1 MSHRDDPGD
10 RPPARTEGTLTGL
23 VREVFAGDDS
33 TGSAWDAA
41 LFPGARIGR
50 FELAREIGR
59 GGFGSVWEARDTEL
73 KRMVAFKA
81 IRGSRPSVADERAL
95 AEAETAAHLSHP
107 NIVTLFDVGR
117 SAEGPFL
124 VMELLLGEP
133 LSRVL
138 ERGALP
144 PREAVRIAVEIARG
158 LAHAHARGVV
168 HRDLTPGNVFL
179 CEGGAVKILDLGI
192 AQALGR
198 NAPGGGTP
206 GYMSPER
213 VRGDPEDA
221 RSDVY
226 SLGVILH
233 RMLTGRRPSTGDRTG
248 LPPVPRFP
256 GLGEVLSRMLDED
269 PGRRPASAA
278 EVLEALQGIA
288 ASGAPAGSNRPR
300 SRQRW
305 LPLVALLLAAAAVA
319 GFASWRDRARS
330 GGAPAA
336 VTVAIP
342 EPVVAVGS
350 TVPARADQRD
360 GSGQPARSLP
370 VTWSSGDEAIARVDG
385 SGHVTGLAPGTT
397 TVTASAGDVSGSA
410 SVVVS
415 GPEWELVQS
424 SSLAPPPPGAVMR
437 NGALAGQGVATAY
450 GRSAWYQTS
459 DWSMLHVPLGLPE
472 GTDVFAVQASY
483 FLPVVEDWPRSASF
497 VVFTSPGTRDP
508 ADLVHGQGISLV
520 QEPGKA
526 TVFHWGIP
534 EGWTTAKITASRTV
548 AAPITG
554 KWRTIRI
561 EGSREECWFRVL
573 LDGETIHTA
582 TGPCD
587 PTGGYVM
594 LGSLHGQGNPV
605 NGAWSDLRVFR
616 GAPVASMAV
625 EIDRAAVRHM
635 HFAKARVV
643 LRDARGGRISGRV
656 VRWESSDPSIAT
668 IDKEGGVVG
677 VRKGEVTLTAR
688 CEGKDAS
695 ATLAVERTPPA
706 P

>member
-1 MSHRDDPGD
+1 MSHRDDPPD
-10 RPPARTEGTLTGL
+10 RRPALSEGTLTGL
-23 VREVFAGDDS
+23 VREVFAGDDPP
-33 TGSAWDAA
+33 GSAWDAA
-41 LFPGARIGR
+41 LFPGARVGR
-50 FELAREIGR
+50 FELVREIGR

-133 LSRVL
+133 LSRLL

-144 PREAVRIAVEIARG
+144 PREALRIAVEIARG

-192 AQALGR
+192 AQAFGR

-213 VRGDPEDA
+213 VRGDAEDA

-233 RMLTGRRPSTGDRTG
+233 RMLTGRRPSASDGIG
-248 LPPVPRFP
+248 LPPVPGFP
-256 GLGEVLSRMLDED
+256 DLGKVLSRMLAKD
-269 PGRRPASAA
+269 PGMRPASAG
-278 EVLEALQGIA
+278 EALDAIQGIA
-288 ASGAPAGSNRPR
+288 AAAPAGSTHPR
-300 SRQRW
+300 SRPKR
-305 LPLVALLLAAAAVA
+305 LRLVALLLAAAAVA
-319 GFASWRDRARS
+319 GFASWRARARS

-350 TVPARADQRD
+350 VVGARADQRD
-360 GSGQPARSLP
+360 GSGEPAGALA
-370 VTWSSGDEAIARVDG
+370 VTWSSGDAAIARVDG
-385 SGHVTGLAPGTT
+385 SGRVTGMAPGTT
-397 TVTASAGDVSGSA
+397 TITARAGDVSGSA
-410 SVVVS
+410 AVVVS
-415 GPEWELVQS
+415 GPEWELVES

-472 GTDVFAVQASY
+472 GTDVFAIQASY
-483 FLPVVEDWPRSASF
+483 HLPVVEEWPRAASF
-497 VVFTSPGTRDP
+497 VVFTSPGARDP

-534 EGWTTAKITASRTV
+534 EGWTTAKITASGTV

-554 KWRTIRI
+554 KWRTLRI
-561 EGSREECWFRVL
+561 EGSREECWFRVM

-616 GAPVASMAV
+616 GAPVASMAI

-635 HFAKARVV
+635 HFAKARVL

-656 VRWESSDPSIAT
+656 VRWESSDPSIA
-668 IDKEGGVVG
+668 IVDKEGGVVG
-677 VRKGEVTLTAR
+677 VRKGEVTITAR
-688 CEGKDAS
+688 CEGKSAS
-695 ATLAVERTPPA
+695 ATLAVEPTVHDR
-706 P
+706 